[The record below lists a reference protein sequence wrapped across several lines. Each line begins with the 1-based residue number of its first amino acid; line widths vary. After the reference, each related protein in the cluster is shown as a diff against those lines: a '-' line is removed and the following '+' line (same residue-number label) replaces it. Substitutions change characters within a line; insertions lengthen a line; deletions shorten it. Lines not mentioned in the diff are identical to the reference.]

1 MELIRAIVQVADD
14 LSDAFDGK
22 FSENDESAYPSI
34 NEGTH

>member
-22 FSENDESAYPSI
+22 FNENDESAYPSI
-34 NEGTH
+34 NQSSH